1 MSSYIFE
8 QVEEAA
14 RQAREYAFV
23 HELRHYIPQR
33 YDISVDVDMFGDCTM
48 LIGEKESSYI
58 ELTTED
64 EVVTKIIVGNKDGA
78 LVKHGEFV
86 LEELAN
92 NFEYTFELLEQG
104 AVDEAL
110 TALTQQ

>member
-1 MSSYIFE
+1 MSNNIFKR
-8 QVEEAA
+8 VEEAA
-14 RQAREYAFV
+14 RQAREHAFV
-23 HELRHYIPQR
+23 HELRYYIPQR
-33 YDISVDVDMFGDCTM
+33 YDISVDADMFGDYTM

-78 LVKHGEFV
+78 LVKHGEFI
-86 LEELAN
+86 LEGLAN

-104 AVDEAL
+104 MVDEAL
-110 TALTQQ
+110 IAIVE